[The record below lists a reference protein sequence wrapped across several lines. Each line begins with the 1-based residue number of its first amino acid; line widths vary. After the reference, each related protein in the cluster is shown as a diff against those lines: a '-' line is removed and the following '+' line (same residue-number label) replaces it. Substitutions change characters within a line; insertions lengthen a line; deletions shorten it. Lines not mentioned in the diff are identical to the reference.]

1 MLFEFNDGICV
12 VDQAIWRSILLF
24 LTAFQCIFKIGKSFN
39 AIPSYFL
46 TIMMLPPENIRKPL
60 CFLYFGCIEMEHYSE
75 IGWLQSM
82 RFRSSPPG
90 VFLGKNVL
98 KVCSKF
104 TGKHPCWSVISIKL
118 FCNFIE
124 IAFWHWSSPVTL
136 LHISRTYF

>member
-12 VDQAIWRSILLF
+12 VDQAIWRSVLLF
-24 LTAFQCIFKIGKSFN
+24 LLHFNVFLRSGKSFN
-39 AIPSYFL
+39 AIPSYCL
-46 TIMMLPPENIRKPL
+46 TLMMLPPENIRKPP
-60 CFLYFGCIEMEHYSE
+60 CFLYFGWIEMEHCSE

-82 RFRSSPPG
+82 RFKSSPPG
-90 VFLGKNVL
+90 VFLGKYVL
-98 KVCSKF
+98 KICSKF

-124 IAFWHWSSPVTL
+124 IAFRHWCAPVTL